1 MKSIVFTKEQMEEL
15 INLCDLA
22 DLENKDFTEAKRKL
36 QKALTREIEER
47 SLKAGTWV
55 YLSNKGELHKR
66 FFIGYASNGN
76 PVIEAGCGLKMTVQA
91 NRLHSINSTEIVR
104 LT

>member
-15 INLCDLA
+15 ISLCELA

-36 QKALTREIEER
+36 QNALTREIGER
-47 SLKAGTWV
+47 SLKARTWV

-66 FFIGYASNGN
+66 FFVGYAT
-76 PVIEAGCGLKMTVQA
+76 VIQ
-91 NRLHSINSTEIVR
+91 
-104 LT
+104 

>member
-1 MKSIVFTKEQMEEL
+1 MKNIVFTKEQMEEL
-15 INLCDLA
+15 VSLCDLA

-36 QKALTREIEER
+36 KNALTREIEEL

-66 FFIGYASNGN
+66 FFVGYASNGN
-76 PVIEAGCGLKMTVQA
+76 PVIEAGCGLKMTVQE
-91 NRLHSINSTEIVR
+91 NRLHSLNSTEIVR

>member
-1 MKSIVFTKEQMEEL
+1 MKNIVFTKEQMEEL
-15 INLCDLA
+15 VSLCDLA

-36 QKALTREIEER
+36 KNALTREIEEL

-55 YLSNKGELHKR
+55 YLRSRGELHKR
-66 FFIGYASNGN
+66 FLIGYASNGD
-76 PVIEAGCGLKMTVQA
+76 PVIESGNGFKMTVQA
-91 NRLHSINSTEIVR
+91 SRLHSLNSTEIVR

>member
-22 DLENKDFTEAKRKL
+22 DLENRDFTEAQRKL
-36 QKALTREIEER
+36 RNALTKEIKETR
-47 SLKAGTWV
+47 FKPGTWV
-55 YLSNKGELHKR
+55 YLRSRGELHKR
-66 FFIGYASNGN
+66 FLIGYTSNGV
-76 PVIEAGCGLKMTVQA
+76 PLIETSEGVKITVQA
-91 NRLHSINSTEIVR
+91 NRLHSLNSTEIVR

>member
-15 INLCDLA
+15 VNLCDLA

-36 QKALTREIEER
+36 ENALTREVEER

-66 FFIGYASNGN
+66 FFIGYASNGD
-76 PVIEAGCGLKMTVQA
+76 PVIESGNGVKMTVQE
-91 NRLHSINSTEIVR
+91 NRLHSLNSTEIVR

>member
-15 INLCDLA
+15 ISLCDLA

-36 QKALTREIEER
+36 KNALRREVEESR
-47 SLKAGTWV
+47 FKAGTWV
-55 YLSNKGELHKR
+55 YLRSRGELHKR
-66 FFIGYASNGN
+66 FLIGYASNGN
-76 PVIEAGCGLKMTVQA
+76 PVIESSAGFIMTVQA
-91 NRLHSINSTEIVR
+91 SRLHNLNSTEIVR